1 MVNGTTQP
9 SKDQAN
15 ELQSILA
22 ELRRTLTTMAD
33 ENQKLIELAKYY
45 GYEPWKT
52 VTLLDRGQKA
62 RRVYEQ
68 VMGRRFDERSGA

>member
-1 MVNGTTQP
+1 MVNGASTL
-9 SKDQAN
+9 SNDEVG
-15 ELQSILA
+15 ELQTILA
-22 ELRRTLTTMAD
+22 ELRRTMAAMAD

-45 GYEPWKT
+45 GYEPWKS

-68 VMGRRFDERSGA
+68 VMGRRFDEQSKG